1 MLNETHDPSRGS
13 WVASANQQ
21 GHDFP
26 LQNLPFAVFRR
37 SASNEAFRGGVAIGD
52 QIVDLAA
59 LAGAGRLHD
68 LSQQAAEACAQPTLN
83 AFMAMGPAAW
93 SALRHDV
100 FALLEASASPSALAA
115 CLVSQ
120 RDAEFQVPAR
130 IGDYTDFY
138 TSYHHA
144 LHIGRLF
151 GVEDVPANF
160 HHLPIAYHGRASSI
174 VVSGTAVHRPLGQS
188 KAPSASGPSFGPS
201 AWLDYELELG
211 VYVGVG
217 NALGIPVP
225 LHDAEARM
233 FGVCLLND
241 WSARDLQ
248 GWEMLPLGPFLA
260 KNFATTV
267 SPWIVTMEALAPYRA
282 AWQRDAAFPQPL
294 SYLDSASNRARGAF
308 DIQLEVGIESA
319 SRRAAGAGAVRLT
332 RTNFRHQHWTLAQM
346 LAHHTSGGCNLQPGD
361 LLGTGTI
368 SGPATDE
375 AGAMMELSRAGR
387 QPVRIEGVDGRIEE
401 RGFLADGDTIVF
413 TGWCERPGLARIGFG
428 ECRGTVAA
436 ATSPPR

>member
-13 WVASANQQ
+13 WVTSANQAGQ
-21 GHDFP
+21 DFP
-26 LQNLPFAVFRR
+26 LQNLPFAAFRR
-37 SASNEAFRGGVAIGD
+37 SASSEAFRGGVAIGD

-59 LAGAGRLHD
+59 LAGAGGLHA
-68 LSQQAAEACAQPTLN
+68 LAQQAAEACAQPTLN

-100 FALLEASASPSALAA
+100 FALLEASASPSALAG
-115 CLVSQ
+115 CLVPQ

-151 GVEDVPANF
+151 GVDDVPANF

-174 VVSGTAVHRPLGQS
+174 VVSGTAVRRPLGQS

-217 NALGIPVP
+217 NALGSPVP

-233 FGVCLLND
+233 FGACLLND

-294 SYLDSASNRARGAF
+294 PYLDSASNRARGAF

-319 SRRAAGAGAVRLT
+319 SRRAAGAGVARLT

-361 LLGTGTI
+361 LIGTGTI
-368 SGPATDE
+368 SGPAADE

-387 QPVRIEGVDGRIEE
+387 QPVRIDGGDGRAEE
-401 RGFLADGDTIVF
+401 RAFLADGDTIVF
-413 TGWCERPGLARIGFG
+413 TGWCEGLGLARIGFG